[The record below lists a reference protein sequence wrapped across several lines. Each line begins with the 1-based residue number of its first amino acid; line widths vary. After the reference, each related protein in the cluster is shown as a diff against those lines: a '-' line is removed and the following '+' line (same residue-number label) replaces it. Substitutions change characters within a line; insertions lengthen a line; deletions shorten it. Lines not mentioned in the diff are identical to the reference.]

1 MKGARQL
8 SRLYPMTLENRVL
21 LFVIIIDALIIVL
34 SIWMRWTPINNTER
48 RLGFFKMLS
57 FKMWLFGLA
66 VALFC
71 GYELYQWY
79 AVKQLYFGRVGPGM
93 EVSLADDPWL
103 FAVLGVVYSYG
114 FILFTFGTIFGIG
127 KILGIIRP

>member
-1 MKGARQL
+1 
-8 SRLYPMTLENRVL
+8 MTLENRVL
-21 LFVIIIDALIIVL
+21 LFVIFADALIIGL
-34 SIWMRWTPINNTER
+34 SVWTHSTIINNTER

-93 EVSLADDPWL
+93 EVSLTDHPAL
-103 FAVLGVVYSYG
+103 FALLGILYSLAFMMFASG
-114 FILFTFGTIFGIG
+114 TLFGVA
-127 KILGIIRP
+127 KLCGIIRPE

>member
-1 MKGARQL
+1 
-8 SRLYPMTLENRVL
+8 MTLENRVL
-21 LFVIIIDALIIVL
+21 LFVIFADALIIGL
-34 SIWMRWTPINNTER
+34 SVWRRSTIINNTER

-79 AVKQLYFGRVGPGM
+79 AVEQLYFGRVGPGM
-93 EVSLADDPWL
+93 EVSLTDHPGL
-103 FAVLGVVYSYG
+103 FAL
-114 FILFTFGTIFGIG
+114 
-127 KILGIIRP
+127 LGILYSLAFMMFASGTLFGVAKLCGISR